1 MSSSAPV
8 RTGYHHGDLRNA
20 LIRAAAELAQAGGP
34 SSVTIRAAAR
44 AVGVTPTAAYRHFA
58 GHEELLEAV
67 KTRAMELLTAAM
79 NEALDRLD
87 PADDPAE
94 RGLSRLAAIGQG
106 YFTFALAEPGLFRT
120 AFTGGISPMPP
131 LADVEESNPFRKL
144 VDAIDDLAAA
154 GYLPPQRRPM
164 AEFAAWASVHGLA
177 MLHLDGPLTPTS
189 REARE
194 LALERTIEII
204 AEGLGGVALPEHL
217 RKTLNRVARGG

>member
-1 MSSSAPV
+1 M

-20 LIRAAAELAQAGGP
+20 LIRSAAELAQAGGP
-34 SSVTIRAAAR
+34 ASVTIRAAAR

-67 KTRAMELLTAAM
+67 KERATELLTASM
-79 NEALDRLD
+79 NAALDRLD
-87 PADDPAE
+87 RIEDPAE

-106 YFTFALAEPGLFRT
+106 YFAFALAEPGLFRT
-120 AFTGGISPMPP
+120 AFAGGLSPMPS
-131 LADVEESNPFRKL
+131 LSEVEASNPFGRL
-144 VDAIDDLAAA
+144 VEAIDDLAAA
-154 GYLPPQRRPM
+154 GYLPAERRPM

-177 MLHLDGPLTPTS
+177 MLHLDGPLSSAP

-204 AEGLGGVALPEHL
+204 AEGLGGVALAPRMREVL
-217 RKTLNRVARGG
+217 RHVARG

>member
-8 RTGYHHGDLRNA
+8 RSGYHHGDLRNA
-20 LIRAAAELAQAGGP
+20 LIRSAAELAQAGGP

-67 KTRAMELLTAAM
+67 KTRAMELLTASV

-87 PADDPAE
+87 PVGDPAE
-94 RGLSRLAAIGQG
+94 RGLSRLAAIGRG
-106 YFTFALAEPGLFRT
+106 YFAFALAEPGLFRT
-120 AFTGGISPMPP
+120 AFAGGLPPMP
-131 LADVEESNPFRKL
+131 AVAESGPFGKL
-144 VDAIDDLAAA
+144 IEAIDDLAAS

-177 MLHLDGPLTPTS
+177 MLHLDGPLSAAP

-204 AEGLGGVALPEHL
+204 AEGLGGAALTERMREEL
-217 RKTLNRVARGG
+217 RRAVQG